1 MDQTSIPPPLAEVTV
16 TITAARLAELEA
28 AEAKAAELK
37 EKLYKRNNNNP
48 ERLAA
53 YNKANPDKQR
63 ERTLRY
69 IENNR
74 ETINARRREKY
85 LKKKLEGHGQTGTA

>member
-1 MDQTSIPPPLAEVTV
+1 MDQTSIPPSEPMV

-28 AEAKAAELK
+28 AAAKAMELK
-37 EKLYKRNNNNP
+37 EKLHKRNNNNP

-53 YNKANPDKQR
+53 YDKANPDKR
-63 ERTLRY
+63 KERKKRY

-74 ETINARRREKY
+74 DAINARRREKY
-85 LKKKLEGHGQTGTA
+85 MQKKLEGHSQTGTP